1 MKTELKDELY
11 SEAKEYYEKKHRKTA
26 EEIQDEHNGRWAGAA
41 VIISILVAALLVT
54 WALNSIFSV

>member
-11 SEAKEYYEKKHRKTA
+11 SQAKEYSESKNKSS

-54 WALNSIFSV
+54 WALNSIFSL